1 MRFGDWSDDVGALR
15 RFGRALAR
23 DEGFALDEAALSR
36 LVDKLIR
43 QTQVISVDSPSP
55 RHSSTR
61 VRVFARFIALHR
73 RHVRRE
79 PESENDAAWL
89 EAPSTRGGQGVA
101 LAVRGLPLEARE
113 ALLLVVLAGFT
124 HFEAAEALD
133 IPLVQLVERLER
145 ARERLAQATG
155 VGGETRSTPVH
166 AGTPYL
172 RIIK

>member
-23 DEGFALDEAALSR
+23 DEGFALDEATLSR

-43 QTQVISVDSPSP
+43 QTQVISVDREPP
-55 RHSSTR
+55 RKSSSR
-61 VRVFARFIALHR
+61 VRAFARFIALHR

-79 PESENDAAWL
+79 LDGENDAAWL
-89 EAPSTRGGQGVA
+89 EAPTARGGQGIA
-101 LAVRGLPLEARE
+101 QAVRGLTLDARE

-133 IPLVQLVERLER
+133 VSLAQLIDRLER

-155 VGGETRSTPVH
+155 APDAGGLTP
-166 AGTPYL
+166 GQIGPPYL
-172 RIIK
+172 RVIK